1 MSESRRNPRAERTR
15 AALLGAARRL
25 FAERAVDAVTV
36 DDMVQA
42 AGVGKGSFYNHF
54 DGREALVSALSDE
67 IRGGIEA
74 AVARVNAA
82 ETDPGRR
89 MIRAVCT
96 YLRYAID
103 EPERT
108 RLFVRIHSGHTAL
121 DSPLNRGLQY
131 DIAQG
136 LAAGRF
142 VLPSQQA
149 GVLFVLGLAQVA
161 MARLAQKPDIELAAR
176 LAQEMGLL
184 LLRGLGLPSPE
195 ADTLAAEAADE
206 IVRRGAFAVPP
217 SSAASGAAA

>member
-1 MSESRRNPRAERTR
+1 MSESRPNPRAERTR

-25 FAERAVDAVTV
+25 LAERPVDAVTV

-54 DGREALVSALSDE
+54 EGREGLVAALSGE
-67 IRGGIEA
+67 IRAGVEA

-96 YLRYAID
+96 YLRYAVD

-108 RLFVRIHSGHTAL
+108 RLLVRLHGGHAAL
-121 DSPLNRGLQY
+121 GSPLNRGLRA
-131 DIAQG
+131 DIEQG

-142 VLPSQQA
+142 TVPDVDA
-149 GVLFVLGLAQVA
+149 GVLFVLGLAQITMVRVA
-161 MARLAQKPDIELAAR
+161 VEPQPEPAAR
-176 LAQEMGLL
+176 LAQDLGTM
-184 LLRGLGLPSPE
+184 LLRGLGLASPQ
-195 ADTLAAEAADE
+195 ADQLAAEAADE
-206 IVRRGAFAVPP
+206 IVRRGAFAQP
-217 SSAASGAAA
+217 SPAGAAA